1 MLQETRKKKEK
12 PVQIPLDRTVHNTTQ
27 TVVHTTSPSQQMFL
41 LHFFEEIWRANELLF
56 ERVNP
61 QNSFSTGQDLTVKS
75 AKTNFTRNHFWK
87 CSRIV
92 GTDKTQVE
100 GYFFTHVQVQ
110 KFSSIKWIKE
120 FKEKKLFHSVWRT
133 LHYVH
138 ESSFTAHCIIHE
150 KHIFKINCA
159 PYNRVYIAS
168 VTQTSTTTFMAVSK
182 KAI

>member
-1 MLQETRKKKEK
+1 MLQETRKKKKNLYKYHLTELF
-12 PVQIPLDRTVHNTTQ
+12 ITLHR
-27 TVVHTTSPSQQMFL
+27 L
-41 LHFFEEIWRANELLF
+41 LCIQLVLHSRCSSYFFEEIWRANELLF